1 MPGTLHVVATPIGNL
16 EDLSP
21 RALETLSRV
30 DLIACEDTR
39 HTRKL
44 LSRFHVSTPTT
55 SYHEHNEEAK
65 SKILLRRLQ
74 TGKSVALVSDA
85 GTPLLS
91 DPGYRLVKLCREAGI
106 PVVPIPGP
114 FAGAAAASVSGLP
127 SDQILFGGFLAS
139 RRSGLE
145 KQLKELKTSR
155 ATLVFYLSPHR
166 LTETLRLVEE
176 IIGNRPGFLIREMTK
191 VHEESLYG
199 SLAEIREKLRGSDP
213 RGEYTLAVQGAH
225 EPTRPEDTFPTI
237 DVACYI
243 RGLVEVLGLS
253 RKDAVQRASD
263 ELGLS
268 RQEIYRTL
276 TRAQHP
282 APGTEK

>member
-1 MPGTLHVVATPIGNL
+1 MPGTLYVVATPIGNL

-21 RALETLSRV
+21 RALKTLSGV

-44 LSRFHVSTPTT
+44 LSRFQVSTPTT

-65 SKILLRRLQ
+65 SKILLRHLQ
-74 TGKSVALVSDA
+74 TGQSVALVSDA

-145 KQLKELKTSR
+145 KQLEDLKTSR

-166 LTETLRLVEE
+166 LTETLRQVEE

-225 EPTRPEDTFPTI
+225 EPTGPEDTFPTI
-237 DVACYI
+237 DVACYV

-253 RKDAVQRASD
+253 RKDAVQRASG

-276 TRAQHP
+276 TRTPHP
-282 APGTEK
+282 APGTKK